1 MRVLNLRFLW
11 ISSLPPRARDLSNI
25 VDIAGCERAKMMI
38 KEVKDKSKIDELVL
52 TIVEKKEPREFQ
64 SKWSGASGRVC
75 DATGQDDNG
84 DSIGVSLWN
93 DDIEKVELNAKVKIT
108 NGWASAYKSNLQ
120 VSAGK
125 FGKLEIL

>member
-1 MRVLNLRFLW
+1 
-11 ISSLPPRARDLSNI
+11 
-25 VDIAGCERAKMMI
+25 MMI
-38 KEVKDKSKIDELVL
+38 KDVKDKSKIDELVL
-52 TIVEKKEPREFQ
+52 TIIEKKEPREFQ

-84 DSIGVSLWN
+84 DTISVSLWN
-93 DDIEKVELNAKVKIT
+93 EDIEKVDINAKVKIT
-108 NGWASAYKSNLQ
+108 NGWASAYKSKLQ